1 MKDTQ
6 KEMTTF
12 FEEYA
17 TTDDVDVED
26 ELNQLADEMDKQ
38 QLDIDLPDLGN
49 KEKSNL
55 FFINLTYF
63 LLFKFLEEIIITK
76 PSENKPVTVQKQK
89 VDEDALNEFLMG

>member
-26 ELNQLADEMDKQ
+26 ELNALADEMDKE
-38 QLDIDLPDLGN
+38 QLDQDLPDLGN
-49 KEKSNL
+49 KEKSKL
-55 FFINLTYF
+55 FFTFFI
-63 LLFKFLEEIIITK
+63 LFFNFLEEIIITK